1 MSTRGGGP
9 ASDTPTAEELV
20 ARAVALRPRLLE
32 LQAETEA
39 RAVYSPEIHESF
51 REAGFYRLFLP
62 RRYGGLEVDLPAF
75 SRIITEVARGCPSSA
90 WCLCLGSGHTLQ
102 VASWFGQEAQDE
114 LFREPHFVA
123 AAVAAPVGVAHPRDG
138 GWALEGTHRYCS
150 GAPYSTHYLGQ
161 TFAAGPDPDG
171 PPGPMMLFIAPRSEW
186 SMLDDWGDTLGLKGS
201 GSHSLTF
208 HDDAWVPSRFVL
220 ENTMMIDV
228 NVDGGTVGSRLH
240 GNHLYAGRALGFFAL
255 EMGAMVVGMAQGGLD
270 ELETALRTRRTQRP
284 PIVLRYLDPDYQRW
298 FGTALGR
305 VEAAAAMQLQTAEEW
320 MEVCRRS
327 VEDGIP
333 FSRRED
339 LRLNIMAREVLR
351 LSWDTMQELIFKIGG
366 SSLARN
372 GERMERI
379 WRDMSMTWSHFHSI
393 LGDWA
398 ARELG
403 REYFGVAG

>member
-1 MSTRGGGP
+1 VPTRDGERT
-9 ASDTPTAEELV
+9 ADIPTADELV
-20 ARAVALRPRLLE
+20 ARAAALRPRLLE

-39 RAVYSPEIHESF
+39 RAMYPPEIHEAF
-51 REAGFYRLFLP
+51 HEAGFYRLFLP
-62 RRYGGLEVDLPAF
+62 RRYGGLEVDLPTF

-123 AAVAAPVGVAHPRDG
+123 AAVAAPVGVARPRDG

-150 GAPYSTHYLGQ
+150 GVPFSTHYMGQ
-161 TFAAGPDPDG
+161 TLAAGPDPEG
-171 PPGPMMLFIAPRSEW
+171 PPGPMLLFVAPRSEW
-186 SMLDDWGDTLGLKGS
+186 TMLDDWGDTLGLKGS

-208 HDDAWVPSRFVL
+208 HDDAWVPDRFVL

-228 NVDGGTVGSRLH
+228 NVDGGTPGSRLH
-240 GNHLYAGRALGFFAL
+240 GNHVYAGRALGFFAL

-270 ELETALRTRRTQRP
+270 ELEASLRTRKTQRP
-284 PIVLRYLDPDYQRW
+284 PIVPRYLDPDYQRW

-305 VEAAAAMQLQTAEEW
+305 VEAAAALQLQTAEEW

-327 VEDGIP
+327 VEEGVP
-333 FSRRED
+333 FSRQED

-351 LSWDTMQELIFKIGG
+351 LAWDTMQELIFKIGG

-398 ARELG
+398 ARELA
-403 REYFGVAG
+403 REYFGVGS

>member
-1 MSTRGGGP
+1 MPTRDGERT
-9 ASDTPTAEELV
+9 ADIPTADELV
-20 ARAVALRPRLLE
+20 ARAAALRPRLLE

-39 RAVYSPEIHESF
+39 RAMYPPEIHEAF
-51 REAGFYRLFLP
+51 HEAGFYRLFLP
-62 RRYGGLEVDLPAF
+62 RRYGGLEVDLPTF

-123 AAVAAPVGVAHPRDG
+123 AAVAAPVGVARPRDG

-150 GAPYSTHYLGQ
+150 GVPFSTHYMGQ
-161 TFAAGPDPDG
+161 TLAAGPDPEG
-171 PPGPMMLFIAPRSEW
+171 PPGPMLLFVAPRSEW
-186 SMLDDWGDTLGLKGS
+186 TMLDDWGDTLGLKGS

-208 HDDAWVPSRFVL
+208 HDDAWVPDRFVL

-228 NVDGGTVGSRLH
+228 NVDGGTPGSRLH
-240 GNHLYAGRALGFFAL
+240 GNHVYAGRALGFFAL

-270 ELETALRTRRTQRP
+270 ELEASLRTRKTQRP
-284 PIVLRYLDPDYQRW
+284 PIVPRYLDPDYQRW

-305 VEAAAAMQLQTAEEW
+305 VEAAAALQLQTAEEW

-327 VEDGIP
+327 VEEGVP
-333 FSRRED
+333 FSRQED

-351 LSWDTMQELIFKIGG
+351 LAWDTMQELIFKIGG

-398 ARELG
+398 ARELA
-403 REYFGVAG
+403 REYFGVGS